1 MLKIGSKVKLK
12 NNVIV
17 GRKYGGLTLERKH
30 MFDGV
35 LTVEWLNNEGLIKL
49 SNGRYYTRNM
59 LFEV

>member
-17 GRKYGGLTLERKH
+17 GRKYGGLILERKH
-30 MFDGV
+30 MFDDV

>member
-17 GRKYGGLTLERKH
+17 GRKYGGLILERKH

-35 LTVEWLNNEGLIKL
+35 LTVEWLNNE
-49 SNGRYYTRNM
+49 
-59 LFEV
+59 V